1 MLYHRHGSNHRINR
15 EYRIQHQNL
24 QHHAPKRRKVFYLPH
39 IGKLGMAFQS
49 LVQLSGGFVEQKQAT
64 KKHNQVFAGNRK
76 FAHEKQRMSEGDDVR
91 HQAQHNDADDYRQA
105 QPHQTG
111 AITVL
116 GFDFI
121 GQNGNEHQVIDAQ
134 HHLQHQQGCKAYP
147 CGRLGQPAEIHGF
160 IPLYKTKT
168 GSLSISQA
176 A

>member
-1 MLYHRHGSNHRINR
+1 ML
-15 EYRIQHQNL
+15 
-24 QHHAPKRRKVFYLPH
+24 YLPH
-39 IGKLGMAFQS
+39 IGKLGVAFQP
-49 LVQLSGGFVEQKQAT
+49 LVQFGGGFIEQKQAA
-64 KKHNQVFAGNRK
+64 KQHNQVFAGHRK
-76 FAHEKQRMSEGDDVR
+76 FTDKKQRLSKGDDVR
-91 HQAQHNDADDYRQA
+91 HQTQHNNADYHCQA

-111 AITVL
+111 TIAVF

-121 GQNGNEHQVIDAQ
+121 GQNGNEHQIIDAQ

-168 GSLSISQA
+168 GSLRYTQA